1 MNAPVRLVLDTNTVL
16 AIWMFR
22 DPALQSLE
30 HLIAGGTVTLHSRE
44 DALEELRRVL
54 AYSQFG
60 VAIEAQAQLLAAYRA
75 RVMLLPAAAPGT
87 REAAPPQPAS
97 IDLPPLLP
105 QCRDRDDQKFLEIA
119 AQAMATH
126 LVTRAGHSC
135 VQPRGRAAGAWKR
148 GAFLI
153 SEGPAGAGSAG
164 EVKAEF

>member
-30 HLIAGGTVTLHSRE
+30 RLIAGGTITLHSRE

-75 RVMLLPAAAPGT
+75 RVMVLPAATPGT
-87 REAAPPQPAS
+87 REAAPPQPTS

-126 LVTRAGHSC
+126 LVTRDKALLKLARHRL
-135 VQPRGRAAGAWKR
+135 VRERFAILTPERFVAAALPDNAALR
-148 GAFLI
+148 
-153 SEGPAGAGSAG
+153 
-164 EVKAEF
+164 

>member
-30 HLIAGGTVTLHSRE
+30 RLIAGGTVTLHSRE

-75 RVMLLPAAAPGT
+75 RVMVLPAAAAVTPGT
-87 REAAPPQPAS
+87 REAAPQPAS

-126 LVTRAGHSC
+126 LVTRDKALLKLARHRL
-135 VQPRGRAAGAWKR
+135 VRERFAILTPERFVAAALPDNAALR
-148 GAFLI
+148 
-153 SEGPAGAGSAG
+153 
-164 EVKAEF
+164 

>member
-75 RVMLLPAAAPGT
+75 RVMVLPAATPGT

-126 LVTRAGHSC
+126 LVTRDKALLKLTRHRL
-135 VQPRGRAAGAWKR
+135 VRERFAILTPERFVAAALPDNAALR
-148 GAFLI
+148 
-153 SEGPAGAGSAG
+153 
-164 EVKAEF
+164 